1 MSSIQGV
8 ALTLNKLGL
17 DTQNILLEAGVA
29 PDRFEPHAYERVPN
43 HSAVPA
49 DFPRGELRT
58 RAAVWVEVWGE
69 HPRDDLPLRM
79 A

>member
-29 PDRFEPHAYERVPN
+29 PDALTHSLRTGADSVP
-43 HSAVPA
+43 VP
-49 DFPRGELRT
+49 DYFPRGELRT
-58 RAAVWVEVWGE
+58 GATLWLEV
-69 HPRDDLPLRM
+69 R
-79 A
+79 